1 MSGRVEG
8 DGRGLTPTVE
18 CLFDRS
24 VDALT
29 ECTRARLSLL
39 CLERPPPPGFSED
52 EHAAAKMHDR
62 YLLKRD
68 GLKASGLNFSI
79 KDFMNDSELL
89 AFFKQKRE
97 RLMKTSSIKTT
108 TGTLSMPKR
117 KKRRK
122 QATQG
127 GGGGGGG
134 GGGEEEEEE
143 EAGEDRRE
151 ADRKSQGKKQEWS
164 TASEARAG
172 WRRSNLAKRVCL
184 FQLFFPV
191 LFCFLS
197 PLFPPPACPCIGQ
210 RTRARNT
217 EASFALAMPRLTNH
231 GKRSLSC
238 SSFSKPSK
246 QVVCVR
252 ACVPLVCFSCS
263 SLSLS
268 CLFLLLPRS
277 WLGSALSR
285 TLALLLAVAIHHPHP
300 LATPPLMPIR
310 NPGHFETEEQAA
322 RAIDRKMLQTIGHHA
337 HLLNF
342 PLGTYPDL
350 KHLVQNK
357 DASNDAA
364 PDGGGHTEP
373 ATLLPPGSASKRSRG
388 SGSKRANIMPKP
400 RAANEDALDD
410 SGWDLEPADK
420 PKGMRRAGRR
430 GRVEAGLDIW
440 GRRRLST

>member
-1 MSGRVEG
+1 MVDSE
-8 DGRGLTPTVE
+8 RGPSRLEAKQFGQASMPISALLP
-18 CLFDRS
+18 CLVLLSFPPFPP
-24 VDALT
+24 
-29 ECTRARLSLL
+29 ARLSLHRA
-39 CLERPPPPGFSED
+39 ENASSQYRGVVRISD
-52 EHAAAKMHDR
+52 AAADKPW
-62 YLLKRD
+62 
-68 GLKASGLNFSI
+68 KAVI
-79 KDFMNDSELL
+79 ELQQ
-89 AFFKQKRE
+89 FQQ
-97 RLMKTSSIKTT
+97 
-108 TGTLSMPKR
+108 TL
-117 KKRRK
+117 
-122 QATQG
+122 
-127 GGGGGGG
+127 
-134 GGGEEEEEE
+134 
-143 EAGEDRRE
+143 EAGR
-151 ADRKSQGKKQEWS
+151 
-164 TASEARAG
+164 
-172 WRRSNLAKRVCL
+172 
-184 FQLFFPV
+184 
-191 LFCFLS
+191 
-197 PLFPPPACPCIGQ
+197 
-210 RTRARNT
+210 
-217 EASFALAMPRLTNH
+217 
-231 GKRSLSC
+231 
-238 SSFSKPSK
+238 
-246 QVVCVR
+246 VR
-252 ACVPLVCFSCS
+252 ACVRPSCLFLLFL

-285 TLALLLAVAIHHPHP
+285 TLALLLAVAIAIHHPHP